1 MQSHSESIVFN
12 FSGLLH
18 LRYSLHST
26 DSSALGGR
34 GGEQAVDQHRSKEI
48 YVNFQFFCHYM

>member
-1 MQSHSESIVFN
+1 MQSHSESIVFI

-34 GGEQAVDQHRSKEI
+34 GGEQAVDQHCSKEI
-48 YVNFQFFCHYM
+48 YVNF